1 MDLVYLDSDILG
13 DSYDAKLCRKR
24 FIRYAQDHPP
34 VLIAVARV
42 DEAEREVWN
51 SLKQACSFVR
61 YFLDD
66 QHPCEQ
72 LDGLTV
78 ELQPQC
84 LQCGTRKIHP
94 EPGAAAWI
102 QTETDVSW
110 RYIELD
116 MLSDPAFSYYHH
128 MKTFSDLHS
137 AYVYIRIR
145 NGIHKILN

>member
-42 DEAEREVWN
+42 GEAEREVWN

-66 QHPCEQ
+66 HHPCEQ

-78 ELQPQC
+78 ELQLALHRARYVKRSGVFLLSSHEDVLRSSFRLC
-84 LQCGTRKIHP
+84 LYSNSQ
-94 EPGAAAWI
+94 
-102 QTETDVSW
+102 
-110 RYIELD
+110 
-116 MLSDPAFSYYHH
+116 
-128 MKTFSDLHS
+128 
-137 AYVYIRIR
+137 R
-145 NGIHKILN
+145 NS

>member
-42 DEAEREVWN
+42 GEAEREVWN
-51 SLKQACSFVR
+51 RLKQACSFVR

-66 QHPCEQ
+66 HHPCEQ

-84 LQCGTRKIHP
+84 LQCGTRIIHP

-102 QTETDVSW
+102 QTETGVSCVTSCS
-110 RYIELD
+110 IC
-116 MLSDPAFSYYHH
+116 
-128 MKTFSDLHS
+128 
-137 AYVYIRIR
+137 
-145 NGIHKILN
+145 

>member
-1 MDLVYLDSDILG
+1 MCLQAHFLLEAGELVFDGNVGAGVGVLG
-13 DSYDAKLCRKR
+13 LKR
-24 FIRYAQDHPP
+24 GGL
-34 VLIAVARV
+34 V
-42 DEAEREVWN
+42 
-51 SLKQACSFVR
+51 
-61 YFLDD
+61 
-66 QHPCEQ
+66 
-72 LDGLTV
+72 DGLTV

-84 LQCGTRKIHP
+84 LQCGTRIIHP

-102 QTETDVSW
+102 QTETGVSW
-110 RYIELD
+110 RYIVLD